1 MLASLSNILGPGR
14 TGAGK
19 RPADIIITEFLV
31 NDVHEVANDTATFGR
46 TQDEIVSIAFEVYAS
61 SQLLLCLSGFVL
73 IFGTPEAEQAER
85 PIFLIPQTMARAI
98 RQLEPNAVHMVV
110 IAPCP
115 SCAKLKEA
123 HAKV

>member
-61 SQLLLCLSGFVL
+61 SQLLLCLSVWFRVD
-73 IFGTPEAEQAER
+73 FW
-85 PIFLIPQTMARAI
+85 
-98 RQLEPNAVHMVV
+98 
-110 IAPCP
+110 
-115 SCAKLKEA
+115 
-123 HAKV
+123 HA